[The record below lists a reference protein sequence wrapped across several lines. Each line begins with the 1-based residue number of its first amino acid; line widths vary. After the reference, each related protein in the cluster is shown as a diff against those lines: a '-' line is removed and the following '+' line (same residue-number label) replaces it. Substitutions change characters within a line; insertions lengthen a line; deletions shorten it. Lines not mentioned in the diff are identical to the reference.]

1 VGLLIN
7 PQEKSEASDM
17 LIDRAYRRGPA
28 GTLHLRMNLQDAFML
43 GAVLCAATLFA
54 FEFDFFE
61 NVDQMTSEQRRITVR
76 ECFVLA
82 GLLIAGL
89 IGFSFHR
96 LQQQKQEFERRL
108 AAEIAAS
115 EARHQAMRDP
125 LTGLPNRRALLAAIG
140 ASRSDPKSAP
150 SPGALLLFDL
160 NGFKG
165 VNDQHGHPIGD
176 QVLETIARRMQSIVD
191 GDSIVARLGGDEFAV
206 FCRSIH
212 DRDDLRQ
219 MAQRLIAGIEAP
231 IDIAGVRHSVGVGAG
246 IALYPQDGHT
256 EQELL
261 RCADVALYRAK
272 AEKQSAVHFYG

>member
-1 VGLLIN
+1 
-7 PQEKSEASDM
+7 M
-17 LIDRAYRRGPA
+17 LIDRASRRGPT

-76 ECFVLA
+76 ECFILA

-96 LQQQKQEFERRL
+96 LQQQKREFERRL

-165 VNDQHGHPIGD
+165 VNDQYGHPIGD

-191 GDSIVARLGGDEFAV
+191 GDSMVARLGGDEFAV

-212 DRDDLRQ
+212 DRDELRQ

-231 IDIAGVRHSVGVGAG
+231 IDIAGVRHSVGAGAG